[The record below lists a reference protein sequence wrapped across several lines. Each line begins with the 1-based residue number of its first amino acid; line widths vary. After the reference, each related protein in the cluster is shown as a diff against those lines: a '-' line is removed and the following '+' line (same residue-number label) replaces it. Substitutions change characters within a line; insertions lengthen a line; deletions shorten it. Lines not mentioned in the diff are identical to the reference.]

1 MSKGAAT
8 RQVILDE
15 AIRLASK
22 VGLGG
27 LTIGTLATQTEL
39 SKSGLFAHFNSKESL
54 QIQAL
59 EHAGG
64 RFREQ
69 VVHPVLA
76 APRGEPRLRVLF
88 ESWLGW
94 VNTGLPGGCLFIAA
108 DYEFDDQPG
117 PVRDTLVRDQ
127 RDWIETIT
135 RVVESAVREGHLG
148 ADTDPAQF
156 AQDLFGVVLAYS
168 LTSRLLND
176 PNAEAHAR
184 RAFESLL
191 RAAR

>member
-1 MSKGAAT
+1 MRKGEAT
-8 RQVILDE
+8 RQTILDQ
-15 AIRLASK
+15 AVRLAST
-22 VGLGG
+22 VGLGA
-27 LTIGTLATQTEL
+27 LTIGTLATQTGM

-59 EHAGG
+59 EHAGV
-64 RFREQ
+64 RFREH
-69 VVHPVLA
+69 VVHPMLA
-76 APRGEPRLRVLF
+76 APRGEPRLRALF
-88 ESWLGW
+88 DLWLTW
-94 VNTGLPGGCLFIAA
+94 VSSDLPGGCPFIAA

-127 RDWIETIT
+127 RDWLETIT
-135 RVVESAVREGHLG
+135 RVVGSGVVEGHFA

-168 LTSRLLND
+168 LTSRLLKD
-176 PNAEAHAR
+176 PNAEANAR